1 MNEERRLFTMSI
13 SFILLFLS
21 MCFFISCGLEQ
32 KRKEAEKKHN
42 AALQFKEELIEEFSI
57 HSLLPHDWTFIGLN
71 SEMYTDRDY
80 VYLSVPSQI
89 DRNLTLQ
96 TANEDKY
103 FFGIDP
109 IYIRLKLKKD
119 ATLYVIY
126 SDISTDLES
135 RWLNEQNGWKK
146 EEFTVE
152 TSQWQYQS
160 TRLVRS
166 RFFPGG
172 SEVNLGGNGCLS
184 SYCGNYTVVFVPESP
199 GIDQ

>member
-1 MNEERRLFTMSI
+1 MSI
-13 SFILLFLS
+13 SSILLFLS
-21 MCFFISCGLEQ
+21 MFFFISCGLEQ
-32 KRKEAEKKHN
+32 KRKEAENKHN
-42 AALQFKEELIEEFSI
+42 AALLLKEELIDEFSI

-135 RWLNEQNGWKK
+135 KWLNEQNGWKM
-146 EEFTVE
+146 EEFRVE

-199 GIDQ
+199 DIDK